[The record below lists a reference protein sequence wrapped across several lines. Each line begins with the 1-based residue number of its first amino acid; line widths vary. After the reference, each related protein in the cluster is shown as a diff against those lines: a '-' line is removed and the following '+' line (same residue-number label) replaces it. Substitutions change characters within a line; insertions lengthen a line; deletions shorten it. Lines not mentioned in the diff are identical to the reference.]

1 MKKHHYAMFSLFVIA
16 GFFAVTMA
24 AYSVTPA
31 IAPQVNSQHVKYDA
45 GSCVYH
51 NDFLGY
57 DEDGNAQYETILKG
71 CSHNLLYN
79 EGQNMTRDSL
89 GIGGNSILNITL
101 ANCSASCGVPS
112 AGADE
117 AFTALAGCG
126 MLSAEGTY
134 ALVPTSGGNWSVSKT
149 FTSTCENVV
158 TNLTRIGNA
167 SGSYLAGN
175 TFNFVNLSTNDQL
188 TVNWT
193 IMITSG

>member
-1 MKKHHYAMFSLFVIA
+1 MKMQNYAMFSLFVIA
-16 GFFAVTMA
+16 GVFAVAMA
-24 AYSVTPA
+24 TYSVVPA
-31 IAPQVNSQHVKYDA
+31 VVQTVKPASIQYDA
-45 GSCVYH
+45 DVCVFH

-57 DEDGNAQYETILKG
+57 DANGEAIYESVSLG
-71 CSHNLLYN
+71 CSHNQLYN
-79 EGQNMTRDSL
+79 EGQNMTRNLL

-101 ANCSASCGVPS
+101 ANCSTSCGVPS
-112 AGADE
+112 VGADE
-117 AFTALAGCG
+117 DFTAFAGCG
-126 MLSAEGTY
+126 VLSDEGTY
-134 ALVPTSGGNWSVSKT
+134 AVVPTSGGNWSVTKT

-193 IMITSG
+193 IMVTA